1 MENFYNLKHIPIKL
15 IVIIT
20 TFQQPKM
27 NDFFSFSIKGNQ

>member
-20 TFQQPKM
+20 TFQQPKL
-27 NDFFSFSIKGNQ
+27 NDLF